1 MASIVSA
8 AMERSSTMTT
18 APPGASGR
26 NRSARGAWNNFFA
39 SAARFLVGRVPPRGG
54 PNRRSL
60 RRWHARR
67 RVISTICGRSHVF
80 HMYLAVNSYPLDR
93 LRRPTPPGASRRFDV
108 FPGQLFAQIRTVNR
122 GSNFIYDPLKRPRR
136 CVFSASRFSA
146 GASRDRGA
154 AGRQPGGSR
163 PARTDAR
170 RVLSRHT
177 RDAPGRCPGEGSRR
191 ITGIEVAGDA
201 RQSSDRRRGR

>member
-1 MASIVSA
+1 MPWCKVETKVGVNPREEVRTVEACA
-8 AMERSSTMTT
+8 AGTR
-18 APPGASGR
+18 AGASYR
-26 NRSARGAWNNFFA
+26 RSAVVHMFL
-39 SAARFLVGRVPPRGG
+39 AA
-54 PNRRSL
+54 
-60 RRWHARR
+60 
-67 RVISTICGRSHVF
+67 
-80 HMYLAVNSYPLDR
+80 NSYPLDR

>member
-67 RVISTICGRSHVF
+67 RVISTICGRSHV